1 MHLLNRVLISAV
13 AATLAVAGSASAIM
27 ARGYTPRDMARSYG
41 GSWPVT
47 VSGSQ
52 VNFTGCLTLTGSGSA
67 SVTIGSQR
75 YSDGSYFVVN
85 NLLVATIPAQ
95 GYGQNAGLV
104 FTGRAARN
112 KLGLGVYEDVYG
124 GGDFNSGAL
133 SFGTKG
139 GC

>member
-1 MHLLNRVLISAV
+1 MHLLKRTFVTTV
-13 AATLAVAGSASAIM
+13 AATLAVAGSAGTGM
-27 ARGYTPRDMARSYG
+27 ARGFIPIDMARSYG
-41 GSWPVT
+41 GNWPVT
-47 VSGSQ
+47 VTGSQ
-52 VNFTGCLTLTGSGSA
+52 VNFTGCLTLTGSGTA

-75 YSDGSYFVVN
+75 YTGGTYFVVN

-112 KLGLGVYEDVYG
+112 KLGRGVYEDVYG
-124 GGDFNSGAL
+124 GEDFNSGAL

>member
-1 MHLLNRVLISAV
+1 MHLPNRLLVSTV
-13 AATLAVAGSASAIM
+13 AAALALAGSVGATL
-27 ARGYTPRDMARSYG
+27 ARGYTSPELARSYS

-52 VNFTGCLTLTGSGSA
+52 VNFTGCLTLTGSGFA
-67 SVTIGSQR
+67 SVIIGSTR
-75 YSDGSYFVVN
+75 YTGGSYFIVN
-85 NLLVATIPAQ
+85 NFLVATIPAQ

-112 KLGLGVYEDVYG
+112 KLGRGVYEDVYG
-124 GGDFNSGAL
+124 GEDFNSGAL
-133 SFGTKG
+133 SFGMKG

>member
-1 MHLLNRVLISAV
+1 MHLLNRALVTTV
-13 AATLAVAGSASAIM
+13 AATLAVAGAAGAAL
-27 ARGYTPRDMARSYG
+27 ARGYTPPDVARSYS

-47 VSGSQ
+47 VTGSQ
-52 VNFTGCLTLTGSGSA
+52 VNFTGCLTLAGSGSA
-67 SVTIGSQR
+67 SVTIGGQR
-75 YSDGSYFVVN
+75 YTGGSYFLVN

-104 FTGRAARN
+104 FTGRAVRSQ
-112 KLGLGVYEDVYG
+112 LGRGVYEDVYG

-133 SFGTKG
+133 SFGLKG

>member
-1 MHLLNRVLISAV
+1 MHLLNRFLVLTV
-13 AATLAVAGSASAIM
+13 AATLAVAGSAGAAM
-27 ARGYTPRDMARSYG
+27 ARGYTPPDMARSYA

-47 VSGSQ
+47 VTGQ
-52 VNFTGCLTLTGSGSA
+52 QDNFTGCLTLSGSGLA

-75 YSDGSYFVVN
+75 FTSGSYFVVN
-85 NLLVATIPAQ
+85 DLLVATIPAQ

-104 FTGRAARN
+104 FIGRAERN
-112 KLGLGVYEDVYG
+112 QLGRGVYEDVYG

-133 SFGTKG
+133 SFGMKG

>member
-1 MHLLNRVLISAV
+1 MHLLNRVLVSTVVATLVV
-13 AATLAVAGSASAIM
+13 AASAGPTM
-27 ARGYTPRDMARSYG
+27 ARGYTLPDMVRSYG

-47 VSGSQ
+47 VTGSQ

-75 YSDGSYFVVN
+75 YTGGSYFVAN

-104 FTGRAARN
+104 FTGRAVRSQ
-112 KLGLGVYEDVYG
+112 LGRGVYEDVYG

-133 SFGTKG
+133 SFGVKG